1 MKKQIFLL
9 STAALL
15 AASFVSC
22 VDNDEPKGLRQLRQ
36 AKAEQWLANAENTRA
51 RTAMAVAADSLQNE
65 MQKLTNYAKEI
76 TNKSAELDLLKKEAL
91 QNMELEEKTCSL
103 NLTKAKLDLEIAKQ
117 NFELAKFDET
127 KKKDLATEKAKVV
140 AAELA
145 LKQAQE
151 GYDNWVAETALRKA
165 QLEQQIKEAEKDI
178 KDAEADLKRNLF
190 EVQQKLDQLTLDQEK
205 YANELEQKTY
215 KQNLEMLLSW
225 ASIHKNAWTNNQGS
239 VMSAYTTLRDKERDM
254 INAQKTLAQAQQA
267 LLIAINSYEK
277 DSAAYLKDRK
287 DAVTDAQY
295 NYDIAERAVLIAENA
310 LAEFNEVSK
319 GDYETWNK
327 AYNDLATEIKT
338 LEQQIKYK
346 EIAILEADKA
356 VEQAQVNLDNKK
368 KEVEKPLSDF
378 NKKKNFYTFEV
389 DEAIAEDFNLPFG
402 ANKFTYKNGIIANE
416 EGISN
421 EYNVLSDQLDALL
434 DYIGDDENPGMY
446 KDEAG
451 IKALNDDIKNFNDQ
465 IKGFNDDIDNYNK
478 QIVDRNKQY
487 TEDSS
492 KYIAQISSK
501 NAEIVTKEQ
510 QLDEFLN
517 QDEVKAKFNK
527 DSLAFVAASA
537 AYKAKALEY
546 KWADNTN
553 KSTYYEAV
561 QAVVEEY
568 NDLYTDVDNDTEK
581 DVLTDE
587 TLQAKRKSVQTQIKK
602 YWDLRVTFDGQ
613 EIPDAVKTDVVDS
626 DLADDTKKIAFD
638 SKVNGTLTAL
648 IGANARV
655 DGGEDDGAWGKFIA
669 AADKFLGNHNQ
680 YVVYKPEQMQEF
692 VDNYEDIASTRGTT
706 GEYYAYN
713 YAIADLNKEIK
724 DLNKDIDDLKEDILA
739 DRETADEDIENIKQ
753 DIKDTEQK
761 IADKEQDIADT
772 EEEIANNAKWADL
785 YNTINEVKEAFDA
798 ELKALTIAQQE
809 AYNTQ
814 LTPLEE
820 ALAKAEAKKDQLDNE
835 KKEMVLTKDT
845 KKDIQDKYFALI
857 GSVEGTMGP
866 EDPDAQLK
874 AEIIIKF
881 ATIELEY
888 RIDEAKKEMDRQKI
902 LLDNAKKDLADFLA
916 GEYDAYE
923 NRYIATIL
931 TEDQNVKYAQ
941 ADYDKAVK
949 DYEVAKT
956 YYEDV
961 LAAVEGEEE

>member
-1 MKKQIFLL
+1 M
-9 STAALL
+9 
-15 AASFVSC
+15 
-22 VDNDEPKGLRQLRQ
+22 
-36 AKAEQWLANAENTRA
+36 
-51 RTAMAVAADSLQNE
+51 
-65 MQKLTNYAKEI
+65 
-76 TNKSAELDLLKKEAL
+76 LLKW
-91 QNMELEEKTCSL
+91 
-103 NLTKAKLDLEIAKQ
+103 
-117 NFELAKFDET
+117 
-127 KKKDLATEKAKVV
+127 AT
-140 AAELA
+140 
-145 LKQAQE
+145 
-151 GYDNWVAETALRKA
+151 
-165 QLEQQIKEAEKDI
+165 
-178 KDAEADLKRNLF
+178 
-190 EVQQKLDQLTLDQEK
+190 
-205 YANELEQKTY
+205 
-215 KQNLEMLLSW
+215 
-225 ASIHKNAWTNNQGS
+225 IHKNAWTNSQGN
-239 VMSAYTTLRDKERDM
+239 VMAAYSALRNKEIAM
-254 INAQKTLAQAQQA
+254 IDLQKDLAEAQQD
-267 LLIAINSYEK
+267 LLIAINTYEK
-277 DSAAYLKDRK
+277 DSVDHLKDLKDNVTNKQYAYDMQERK
-287 DAVTDAQY
+287 
-295 NYDIAERAVLIAENA
+295 VLIAENA

-327 AYNDLATEIKT
+327 AYNDLSTEIRT
-338 LEQQIKYK
+338 LEQQIDYK
-346 EIAILEADKA
+346 KIAIQEATEAKELADR
-356 VEQAQVNLDNKK
+356 NLDNKK
-368 KEVEKPLSDF
+368 KEVEKPLKDF

-389 DEAIAEDFNLPFG
+389 DEAIEEDFNLPFG

-451 IKALNDDIKNFNDQ
+451 IKQLNDDIKGFNDE
-465 IKGFNDDIDNYNK
+465 IKGFNDEIDGFNK
-478 QIVDRNKQY
+478 DIVDINKQY

-706 GEYYAYN
+706 GEYYAYK
-713 YAIADLNKEIK
+713 YAIADLEKEIA
-724 DLNKDIDDLKEDILA
+724 DLNKDIDDIKDQILA
-739 DRETADEDIENIKQ
+739 DRETADENIENKKQ
-753 DIKDTEQK
+753 DIKDKEQE
-761 IADKEQDIADT
+761 IADKEEEIADT

-809 AYNTQ
+809 AYNTE

-820 ALAKAEAKKDQLDNE
+820 ALAKAEAKLKQLNDEKD
-835 KKEMVLTKDT
+835 EMGYTKDS
-845 KKDIQDKYFALI
+845 KENIKGIYENLI
-857 GSVEGTMGP
+857 GTVEGTIGD
-866 EDPDAQLK
+866 DPDGALK

-881 ATIELEY
+881 ATIELEH
-888 RIDEAKKEMDRQKI
+888 DVDQAKQEVETKKLE
-902 LLDNAKKDLADFLA
+902 LDKAKKDLADYLA
-916 GEYDAYE
+916 GEYERDTY
-923 NRYIATIL
+923 NNWNNYISLIL
-931 TEDQNVKYAQ
+931 EKERAVQTAQ
-941 ADYDKAVK
+941 AAYDEAVK

-956 YYEDV
+956 YYEEV